1 MELVKLENLRDQIR
15 IRIVMHKEYM
25 CGYYM
30 QPDSEYIK
38 GFIDARKLEIIF
50 LEKHLESILAEIEKA
65 LELEKKFSKALGL
78 EMVDCDCE
86 RCKAQFFK
94 HNERDEIL
102 SLAIN
107 IKSRINSFDG
117 DLEELKEMM
126 DKLDEEEDIAEIEKN
141 NDSGSDMKQK
151 LDEALSK
158 VKDILIEFH
167 VKDSKYCLEVHE
179 IIEDCYRLQDEIR
192 EDVREYLKE
201 KKENKK
207 YTVISFIK
215 EGRRSDGGLDSLEA
229 AREHANRMLNVSFK
243 VEIRESGSNKLV
255 DQIPRTGEPKI
266 KIHECIWGEE

>member
-50 LEKHLESILAEIEKA
+50 LEKHLMAIEKEIEDHSDTKVA
-65 LELEKKFSKALGL
+65 KALGL
-78 EMVDCDCE
+78 ERVECDCE
-86 RCKAQFFK
+86 ECKA
-94 HNERDEIL
+94 L
-102 SLAIN
+102 SIKAKKIADTLFSAMK
-107 IKSRINSFDG
+107 IKSRFDFEGKFDG
-117 DLEELKEMM
+117 DLQELQELCF
-126 DKLDEEEDIAEIEKN
+126 KLEDDISEIEKKG
-141 NDSGSDMKQK
+141 DSDSEMEQK

-167 VKDSKYCLEVHE
+167 VRDSKYCLEVHE

-192 EDVREYLKE
+192 RDVREDLKE
-201 KKENKK
+201 KNQK

-215 EGRRSDGGLDSLEA
+215 EGRRSDGGFDSLES
-229 AREHANRMLNVSFK
+229 AREHSRRIIDKIGVCK
-243 VEIRESGSNKLV
+243 VEIREAGSNKLV
-255 DQIPRTGEPKI
+255 DQWES
-266 KIHECIWGEE
+266 

>member
-25 CGYYM
+25 RGYYM

-50 LEKHLESILAEIEKA
+50 LEKHLMAIEKEIEDHSDTKVA
-65 LELEKKFSKALGL
+65 KALGL
-78 EMVDCDCE
+78 ERVNCDCE
-86 RCKAQFFK
+86 ECKAKGMAIVLGPKAAEVLGF
-94 HNERDEIL
+94 ESL
-102 SLAIN
+102 SL
-107 IKSRINSFDG
+107 KG
-117 DLEELKEMM
+117 LEELCF
-126 DKLDEEEDIAEIEKN
+126 KLEDDIAEIEKN

-167 VKDSKYCLEVHE
+167 RRDSKYCLEVHE
-179 IIEDCYRLQDEIR
+179 IIEDCYRLQDEVR
-192 EDVREYLKE
+192 RDVREDLKE

-215 EGRRSDGGLDSLEA
+215 EGRRLDGGLDSLEA

-243 VEIRESGSNKLV
+243 VEIREEGSNKLV
-255 DQIPRTGEPKI
+255 SQIAPTGEPKI
-266 KIHECIWGEE
+266 TMHECMWGEE